1 MNTICFTGFGKKDK
15 NELIEIAKARGYV
28 VRSDVT
34 KDLNYLCCGENAGP
48 SKINKASQQGSEV
61 LSAEQFLNQST
72 LSNVQNVER
81 EEAKAPTLT
90 IHDEHPLLDLIWS
103 SIDTKK
109 NLSIIYHGGE
119 RSGSARDILP
129 LTLLDNFTLRAAD
142 LSSPTHPV
150 KTFSLEKIEI
160 LGVERLSVLPGE
172 LNKSKKK
179 QYSVGLYKNI
189 EEVHLAFAETLQGMG
204 WHVATYQDD
213 AGLCNRL
220 DVCDFFKNGKPRKT
234 PVVSLSFQPENQ
246 TRPFVCRC
254 RDTESTP
261 TYAHLDNAAEMF
273 ISLAYAG
280 SSEALEGEE

>member
-1 MNTICFTGFGKKDK
+1 MRTICFTGFGKKDK

-48 SKINKASQQGSEV
+48 SKIKKASQQGSEV
-61 LSAEQFLNQST
+61 LSTEQFLN
-72 LSNVQNVER
+72 LSPLSDAQNIEGQ
-81 EEAKAPTLT
+81 KGNTPTFT

-103 SIDTKK
+103 SIDTKD

-119 RSGSARDILP
+119 RSGAARDILP

-150 KTFSLEKIEI
+150 KTFSLEKIEMP
-160 LGVERLSVLPGE
+160 GVARLPSLPRKRNE
-172 LNKSKKK
+172 SKKK

-189 EEVHLAFAETLQGMG
+189 EEVHLAFADTLHGMG

-254 RDTESTP
+254 RDIEFTS

-280 SSEALEGEE
+280 SDDDAEVSN

>member
-1 MNTICFTGFGKKDK
+1 MKTICFTGFGKKDK

-48 SKINKASQQGSEV
+48 SKMSKASQQGSEV
-61 LSAEQFLNQST
+61 LSVEQFLNLST
-72 LSNVQNVER
+72 LPITQNVEG
-81 EEAKAPTLT
+81 EDGKAPTFT
-90 IHDEHPLLDLIWS
+90 IHDEHPLLDLVWS
-103 SIDTKK
+103 SIDTKN

-119 RSGSARDILP
+119 RSGTARDILP

-160 LGVERLSVLPGE
+160 PGVESK
-172 LNKSKKK
+172 KSKKK

-189 EEVHLAFAETLQGMG
+189 EEVHLAFADTLHGMG

-254 RDTESTP
+254 RDIEFTS

-280 SSEALEGEE
+280 SDDDTEVHN